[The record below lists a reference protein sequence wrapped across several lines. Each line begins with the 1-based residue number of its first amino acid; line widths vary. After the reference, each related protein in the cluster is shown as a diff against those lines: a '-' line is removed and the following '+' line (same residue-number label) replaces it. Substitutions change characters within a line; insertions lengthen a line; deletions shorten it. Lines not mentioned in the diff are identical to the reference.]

1 MVIQDIEDAEPG
13 ISIIDSTTTPNTT
26 YFGRA
31 HSGTSRAAAIWQVSK
46 MFTNADGDTETAW
59 ADGDTKFDNVWAN
72 RASLVYVGSTA

>member
-13 ISIIDSTTTPNTT
+13 ISIIDSTTTAGTT

-59 ADGDTKFDNVWAN
+59 ADGDSKFDNVWAD
-72 RASLVYVGSTA
+72 RASLAYVGSAA